1 MDGRRNNDVLHMNR
15 QPAADDPPP
24 ILRVAAARP
33 HRLRTDIQALRG
45 LAILLVLLHH
55 ARLLPGLKAGYLGVD
70 VFFVVSGY
78 LITGIVQ
85 RALLAGTFSF
95 TEFYFRRAKRLLPAA
110 YVTLLLTALASSLFL
125 TRPEMKDF
133 TWQLLGAVT
142 FTGNIALW
150 MQTGYFEGAAYLK
163 PLLHVWSL
171 SIEEQYYLLMPA
183 ALVFTP
189 RRFWRAGV
197 LVALAGSLALC
208 LILVSIKPG
217 ATFYLLP
224 TRAWEMALG
233 SIGVLALEGSAAGTL
248 VARLLFW
255 PALVALLLVPFLPTG
270 APHPG
275 LDALIVCTATLIIIL
290 RRHPMLNTGLPV
302 RGLARLGD
310 ISYSLYLVH
319 WPLLAFA
326 ANAWVSPVPGV
337 VRLAL
342 AALAMA
348 LAWALYRWVEQ
359 PFRRTEIV
367 FNRRSLG
374 MTLGVS
380 AMLVFSGFGTYH
392 SQTSVNPV
400 DYSFVRRGNMGLS
413 PACEYGARFTSKP
426 ECRISDPPRIMVWG
440 DSTAMH
446 LMEGIVATTNQGVV
460 QATKTVCGPLIGLS
474 SFQSS
479 GTYSREWAN
488 GCLAFNDSV
497 VDYLA
502 RTPTVEVVVMASQ
515 FGQYLSGNQLRSR
528 EGGNSQDVAGAVG
541 EREGSEDVAA
551 EALRRSIAAVRAVG
565 KRVVLVAPP
574 PSASGIDFGRCLELK
589 ASGKAVFGAHM
600 PSCAISEALFRVDR
614 APVQR
619 LLSRVATESSVP
631 VFYMDEFLCQ
641 SGICAVELDGTFLY
655 RDGGHLT
662 YDGSRLL
669 GKKLDLTNRL
679 MALAQ

>member
-1 MDGRRNNDVLHMNR
+1 M
-15 QPAADDPPP
+15 
-24 ILRVAAARP
+24 
-33 HRLRTDIQALRG
+33 RTDIQALRG

-55 ARLLPGLKAGYLGVD
+55 ARLLPWLNAGYLGVD

-95 TEFYFRRAKRLLPAA
+95 TAFYVRRAKRLLPAA
-110 YVTLLLTALASSLFL
+110 YVTFLLTALVSSLFL

-189 RRFWRAGV
+189 RRYWRVGV
-197 LVALAGSLALC
+197 LAALVGSLALC
-208 LILVSIKPG
+208 LLAVSIKPG

-233 SIGVLALEGSAAGTL
+233 SLGVLVLEGSAAGTL
-248 VARLLFW
+248 LARLFW
-255 PALVALLLVPFLPTG
+255 PALVALLIVPFFPTG

-275 LDALIVCTATLIIIL
+275 SDALIVCTATLIVIL
-290 RRHPMLNTGLPV
+290 RHHPMLNTSLPV

-326 ANAWVSPVPGV
+326 ANAWVSPVPGL

-342 AALAMA
+342 AALAVV

-367 FNRRSLG
+367 VNWRSLG

-380 AMLVFSGFGTYH
+380 ALLVFSGFGVYH
-392 SQTSVNPV
+392 SQTSANPV

-413 PACEYGARFTSKP
+413 PACEYGARFSDKP
-426 ECRISDPPRIMVWG
+426 ECRTSDTPRVMVWG

-446 LMEGIVATTNQGVV
+446 LVEGIVATTNLGVV

-474 SFQSS
+474 SFQSG
-479 GTYSREWAN
+479 GTYSRDWAS

-497 VDYLA
+497 ADYLA
-502 RTPTVEVVVMASQ
+502 TTSTVEVVVMASQ
-515 FGQYLSGNQLRSR
+515 FAQYLPGNPQLSR
-528 EGGNSQDVAGAVG
+528 EGGNSQGAAGAVTL
-541 EREGSEDVAA
+541 REGSEDLAA
-551 EALRRSIAAVRAVG
+551 EALRRSIADVRALG

-574 PSASGIDFGRCLELK
+574 PSASGIDVGRCLELK
-589 ASGKAVFGAHM
+589 ANGKAVMGAHM
-600 PSCAISEALFRVDR
+600 PSCAISESLFRVDR
-614 APVQR
+614 APVQS
-619 LLSRVATESSVP
+619 LLNRVANEANVP
-631 VFYMDEFLCQ
+631 VFYLDQFLCQ
-641 SGICAVELDGTFLY
+641 SGICAAELDGTFLY

-669 GKKLDLTNRL
+669 GKKLDLANRFV
-679 MALAQ
+679 AVAR

>member
-233 SIGVLALEGSAAGTL
+233 SLGVLALEGSAAGTL

-290 RRHPMLNTGLPV
+290 RRHPLLNDGLLV
-302 RGLARLGD
+302 FGFARLGD

-342 AALAMA
+342 AALALM

-359 PFRRTEIV
+359 PGRGAQISATKSSIAAA
-367 FNRRSLG
+367 LG
-374 MTLGVS
+374 IS
-380 AMLVFSGFGTYH
+380 AMVVMIGFGIYY
-392 SQTSVNPV
+392 SQASPNLV
-400 DYSFVRRGNMGLS
+400 DYGFVRRANTGLS
-413 PACEYGARFTSKP
+413 PLCEYGNEFTAKP
-426 ECRISDPPRIMVWG
+426 ECRTSDTSRILVWG

-446 LMEGIVATTNQGVV
+446 LVEGIASTTSEGIV
-460 QATKTVCGPLIGLS
+460 QATKSVCGPLLGLS

-479 GTYSREWAN
+479 GAYNRDWAM

-497 VDYLA
+497 AHYLA
-502 RTPTVEVVVMASQ
+502 RTPTVEVVVMASV
-515 FGQYLSGNQLRSR
+515 FGQYLPGNRLLAF
-528 EGGNSQDVAGAVG
+528 EGGDAQGLTGAVA
-541 EREGSEDVAA
+541 ERQGSEDRAA
-551 EALRRSIAAVRAVG
+551 EALGGSIAAVRALG

-589 ASGKAVFGAHM
+589 ANGKAVFGAHM

-619 LLSRVATESSVP
+619 LLRRVAAEANVP
-631 VFYMDEFLCQ
+631 VFYLDEFLCQ

-679 MALAQ
+679 LALAR